1 MKKLQLLLL
10 GSLLITIISCSKD
23 DDPSPPYEF
32 IDQNVQGV
40 IDGLPFEFGEGVVA
54 DSFSEEDE
62 YYFTLYDQNEQYDD
76 VCNVFI
82 SELIY
87 VAFNLPGEEGLY
99 ELYFDLTSFDG
110 IVVNL
115 VNPNGEDDIPQ
126 IALASFGAI
135 EITSIT
141 TTEITGKIDASL
153 DEENSING
161 NFSVQFCPE

>member
-1 MKKLQLLLL
+1 MKNLAFLIILLFFA
-10 GSLLITIISCSKD
+10 SCSKD
-23 DDPSPPYEF
+23 DAGPSYAF
-32 IDQNVQGV
+32 IDQNLQGV
-40 IDGLPFEFGEGVVA
+40 IDGVQFEFGEGVVEA
-54 DSFSEEDE
+54 SFSEENE
-62 YYFTLYDQNEQYDD
+62 YYFTLYDQNEQYDN

-126 IALASFGAI
+126 IGLASFGAI